1 MYYKPSCVN
10 LHFYFI
16 FLNFVHFHHQKKKKK
31 IDTQSMLWVDLL
43 RVSQCVFCVYI
54 LCFGISPR
62 RKHFNN
68 ERRDWYELIFASA
81 HAVRCYDST
90 TAQQWNR
97 GMTYGV
103 YSRVYF
109 ASTMQTSAARFAFG
123 NFLLPAA
130 AAGGTS
136 LHKKLDF
143 FGSGLLGAHP
153 AEQVWI
159 LILSTCTLTP
169 RLSISPKTSIQL
181 TVR

>member
-10 LHFYFI
+10 LYFFLSISFI
-16 FLNFVHFHHQKKKKK
+16 FITKKKKK
-31 IDTQSMLWVDLL
+31 KLILNLCYGLTCY
-43 RVSQCVFCVYI
+43 VSQCVFCVYI
-54 LCFGISPR
+54 LCFPISPR

-68 ERRDWYELIFASA
+68 ERRDWYELIFAST

-109 ASTMQTSAARFAFG
+109 ASTMQTSTARFAFG